1 MVLCFVLLSFSLTDP
16 LDEQAVYLQEK
27 LTGHYNMVPE
37 AQRVKKYELHV
48 TNTGFCR
55 YKRFFNSGKVEY
67 FSFNLIKFRD
77 VDYSGSTASGT
88 LYLRTKGDD
97 VIVQTYND
105 SKGGD
110 IDSMSTYMA
119 IPLKDVEAAD
129 LNEFAEKF
137 QQMSSQ
143 LHR

>member
-1 MVLCFVLLSFSLTDP
+1 MVLCFVFLSFSLMDP
-16 LDEQAVYLQEK
+16 LEEQAVYLQEK
-27 LTGHYNMVPE
+27 LTGHYNVLPE
-37 AQRVKKYELHV
+37 VQRIKKYELHV

-55 YKRFFNSGKVEY
+55 YKRFFNTGKVEY
-67 FSFNLIKFRD
+67 FSFNLVKFKD
-77 VDYSGSTASGT
+77 LDYSGNTVAGT
-88 LYLRTKGDD
+88 LYLHTQGDD

-105 SKGGD
+105 RKGGD

-129 LNEFAEKF
+129 LNEFAERF
-137 QQMSSQ
+137 RQMSVQ